1 MSIKN
6 NVKLI
11 EEILASLDNPY
22 DEKNLRLMRELG
34 YLIGLLARMANNDS
48 QVYKTLKA
56 ELEKLKNKK

>member
-11 EEILASLDNPY
+11 EEILASLDNPHS
-22 DEKNLRLMRELG
+22 EKNLRLMRELG

>member
-22 DEKNLRLMRELG
+22 SEKNLRLMRELG
-34 YLIGLLARMANNDS
+34 YLIGLLARMANNDG

-56 ELEKLKNKK
+56 ELEKLKNKH